1 MKKRIIIEI
10 EPKEG
15 TEDNWIKEN
24 LPSLLNKI
32 EGWAKDNFQ
41 NTPKVFLEEENKEK

>member
-15 TEDNWIKEN
+15 TEDNRIKEHI
-24 LPSLLNKI
+24 LLLLSKI